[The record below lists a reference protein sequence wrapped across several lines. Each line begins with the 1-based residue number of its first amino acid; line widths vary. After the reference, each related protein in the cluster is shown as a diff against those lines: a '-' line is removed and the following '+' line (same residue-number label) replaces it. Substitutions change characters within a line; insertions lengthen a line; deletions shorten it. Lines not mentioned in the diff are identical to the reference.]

1 MQYIY
6 NIYIYVMTTYI
17 YIYIYIYIY
26 LEMID
31 DNDRNFRINQ
41 SLSRLETKCHCLFII
56 YC

>member
-6 NIYIYVMTTYI
+6 NIYIYIYIYVMTT
-17 YIYIYIYIY
+17 YIYIYIY